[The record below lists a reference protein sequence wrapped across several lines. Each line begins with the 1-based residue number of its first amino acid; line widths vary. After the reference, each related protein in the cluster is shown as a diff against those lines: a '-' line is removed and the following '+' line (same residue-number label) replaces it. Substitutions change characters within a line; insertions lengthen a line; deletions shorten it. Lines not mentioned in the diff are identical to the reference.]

1 MQERYRRYID
11 ERVCQLDPCHRQR
24 CQFYLGRAAIGVEVG
39 ADPAQMDK
47 HYAVF
52 KSPRD
57 TAPAAGA
64 TEELESLSSIV
75 LLFRKCYLLPL
86 TAFILALWIVM

>member
-1 MQERYRRYID
+1 
-11 ERVCQLDPCHRQR
+11 
-24 CQFYLGRAAIGVEVG
+24 
-39 ADPAQMDK
+39 MDK